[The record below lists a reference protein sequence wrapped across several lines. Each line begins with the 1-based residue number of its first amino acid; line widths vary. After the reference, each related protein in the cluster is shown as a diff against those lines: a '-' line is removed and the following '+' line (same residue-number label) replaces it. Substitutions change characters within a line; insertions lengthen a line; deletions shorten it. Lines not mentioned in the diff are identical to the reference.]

1 MRTMRS
7 PHELPRSLSRRDW
20 LATGL
25 FGSLALAAGSQAS
38 AAASPAESPA
48 ERPISSDPLTR
59 KKEAKLRLSSWWLPV
74 PGDIDA
80 QLAFLEKAGMEGV
93 ELRGGVL
100 KEPAKYKTALAKTKL
115 VATALDWSNCSAICS
130 DDETA
135 KKKSLDDLKRAIEI
149 AHDFKAPNIIVVPP
163 RLKSQF
169 RTPEARAAR
178 QTMLE
183 VLPKYGEL
191 AHQAG
196 TCLTIEPVSRN
207 SVVCLHTVAE
217 VAAFCRELNSPG
229 IGIVADY
236 SIMAQEETNLSGAFI
251 SGGSYIRQVHLSS
264 RRRRLPGQESEDTR
278 LYAEGFRGM
287 KAIGYQNFCSFESG
301 MFSGFCENLAASV
314 AFLRQQWDL
323 A

>member
-1 MRTMRS
+1 MRTAS
-7 PHELPRSLSRRDW
+7 ETPRPLSRRDW

-25 FGSLALAAGSQAS
+25 LGSLALAAGNPAR
-38 AAASPAESPA
+38 AAEGPA
-48 ERPISSDPLTR
+48 ERPASADPLAR
-59 KKEAKLRLSSWWLPV
+59 KHEAKLRLSSWWLPV

-100 KEPAKYKTALAKTKL
+100 KEPARFKAALAKTKL

-130 DDETA
+130 DDEA
-135 KKKSLDDLKRAIEI
+135 ARRKSLDDLKRAIDV

-163 RLKSQF
+163 RVKSSF
-169 RTPEARAAR
+169 RTPDARTAR
-178 QTMLE
+178 QTLLE
-183 VLPKYGEL
+183 VLPEYAAL

-196 TCLTIEPVSRN
+196 TCLTIEPVTRE

-217 VAAFCRELNSPG
+217 TAAFCREIKSPG

-251 SGGSYIRQVHLSS
+251 SGGAYVRQVHLSS

-287 KAIGYQNFCSFESG
+287 KAIGYQGFCSFESG

>member
-1 MRTMRS
+1 MKTPPSSLRA
-7 PHELPRSLSRRDW
+7 LSRREW

-25 FGSLALAAGSQAS
+25 LGSLTLS
-38 AAASPAESPA
+38 AADLARAAEGPA
-48 ERPISSDPLTR
+48 ERPASADSLAP
-59 KKEAKLRLSSWWLPV
+59 KKEAKLRFSSWWLPV

-100 KEPAKYKTALAKTKL
+100 KDPAKYKTALTRTKL

-130 DDETA
+130 DDEAA
-135 KKKSLDDLKRAIEI
+135 KQKSLDDLKRAIDI

-163 RLKSQF
+163 RMKSQF
-169 RTPEARAAR
+169 RTPDARAAR
-178 QTMLE
+178 QTLLE

-191 AHQAG
+191 AHHAG
-196 TCLTIEPVSRN
+196 TCLTIEPVGRKE
-207 SVVCLHTVAE
+207 VACLHTLAE
-217 VAAFCRELNSPG
+217 VAMFCREVNSPG
-229 IGIVADY
+229 IALVADY

-251 SGGSYIRQVHLSS
+251 SGGSYVRQVHLSS
-264 RRRRLPGQESEDTR
+264 RRRRLPGQEAEDAR

-287 KAIGYQNFCSFESG
+287 KAIGYQGFCSFESG
-301 MFSGFCENLAASV
+301 MYSGFCENLAASV

>member
-1 MRTMRS
+1 MKS
-7 PHELPRSLSRRDW
+7 PSGLPLSLSRRDW
-20 LATGL
+20 LASAL
-25 FGSLALAAGSQAS
+25 LGSLTLGAAGLAR
-38 AAASPAESPA
+38 AAEGPA
-48 ERPISSDPLTR
+48 ERPAPVDPLAR
-59 KKEAKLRLSSWWLPV
+59 KNEAKLRLSSWWLPV
-74 PGDIDA
+74 PGDIDT

-100 KEPAKYKTALAKTKL
+100 KDPAKYKTALAKTKL

-130 DDETA
+130 DDEAA
-135 KKKSLDDLKRAIEI
+135 KQKSLDDLKRAIDI

-163 RLKSQF
+163 RVKSPF
-169 RTPEARAAR
+169 RTPDARAAR
-178 QTMLE
+178 QTLLE

-196 TCLTIEPVSRN
+196 TCLTIEPVSRG
-207 SVVCLHTVAE
+207 SVVCLHTLAE
-217 VAAFCRELNSPG
+217 VAMFCREVNSPG
-229 IGIVADY
+229 IALVADY

-251 SGGSYIRQVHLSS
+251 SGGSHVRQVHLSS
-264 RRRRLPGQESEDTR
+264 RRRRLPGQEAEDTR

-287 KAIGYQNFCSFESG
+287 KAIGYRGFSSFESG
-301 MFSGFCENLAASV
+301 MNSGFCENLAASV